1 MALGAQEGGVEVAF
15 TGQTRFL
22 TLRAFQPE
30 NSVQC
35 FFSGFPKTLLPA
47 VGPTS
52 DFSQG

>member
-35 FFSGFPKTLLPA
+35 FFFWFPQNPA
-47 VGPTS
+47 PS
-52 DFSQG
+52 SRAHL